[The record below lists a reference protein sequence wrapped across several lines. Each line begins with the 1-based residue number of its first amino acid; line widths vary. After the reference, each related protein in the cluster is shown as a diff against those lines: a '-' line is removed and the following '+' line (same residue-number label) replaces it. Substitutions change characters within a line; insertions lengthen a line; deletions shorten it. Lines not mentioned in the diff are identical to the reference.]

1 MGVIVGTAGHID
13 HGKSTLVKYLTG
25 TDPDRLKEEKER
37 GITIEL
43 GYVFMPLP
51 DGGILSFIDVPGHER
66 FVRQM
71 VAGVATVDC
80 FMLVVSAD
88 EGVMPQTREHL
99 DVLELLD
106 VTNGIVV
113 LTKCDLVDE
122 EMQQLA
128 EVDVREYLSET
139 RFRDAPLFRVSVE
152 TGQGMEELR
161 TRLVQLAA
169 ETEMKNAGGRFRLD
183 IDRVFVLRGFGTIVA
198 GTAISGTVKVGDRLE
213 LQPGGGIYRV
223 REMSVNH
230 ERKVGSGSAG
240 DRIALNMVGLDAD
253 EVARGSCFAEPGY
266 LTPRES
272 LDTECTMLTSSRPL
286 LRNQRVRLHTG
297 TAEVMARAVPVASD
311 ILGAG
316 SSDFVHFQLES
327 PVVALPGDR
336 FVIRMYSPIVTIG
349 GGTILE
355 TGTRKVRKKFADN
368 RHRHLLLL
376 ADGDLVSLAAE
387 MIRDS
392 AGEGF
397 SLPELVSRSGVSEAE
412 ALDAVRGMK
421 EDGTAELMKDGSLI
435 RVVFRSDVDT
445 SKQKVLDA
453 VRFHHGH
460 RPVSPGVPT
469 SLPGRILSG
478 RSSWFVRAVLAELEA
493 EGSLKRTEDRLSLR
507 DHPLEI
513 PPELTDRVDEMI
525 RGIDEVGL
533 GGAASGD
540 LDDAGIAESLL
551 ERGMLMELAPGILIT
566 SAAFEEVR
574 IRASEAFGID
584 GFGLADLRDL
594 LGVSRKI
601 ALMWAELLDSRGKT
615 IRKGDRRFFPIRQ

>member
-51 DGGILSFIDVPGHER
+51 DGGVLSFIDVPGHER

-106 VTNGIVV
+106 VMNGIVV
-113 LTKCDLVDE
+113 LTKCDLVGE

-128 EVDVREYLSET
+128 EADVREYLSET
-139 RFRDAPLFRVSVE
+139 RFRDVPLFRVSVE

-223 REMSVNH
+223 RELSINNNRRV
-230 ERKVGSGSAG
+230 ESGSAG

-272 LDTECTMLTSSRPL
+272 LDTECTMLASSRPL
-286 LRNQRVRLHTG
+286 QRNQRVRLHTG

-311 ILGAG
+311 ILTAG

-368 RHRHLLLL
+368 RHRHLSLL
-376 ADGDLVSLAAE
+376 AEGDLVSLAAE
-387 MIRDS
+387 MLRDS
-392 AGEGF
+392 GGDGF
-397 SLPELVSRSGVSEAE
+397 TLPELVSRSGVSENE
-412 ALDAVRGMK
+412 ALDAVRSMQMN
-421 EDGTAELMKDGSLI
+421 GTAELMKDGSI
-435 RVVFRSDVDT
+435 MRVVSRSDVDT
-445 SKQKVLDA
+445 AKEKVLEA
-453 VRFHHGH
+453 VRSHHRQ
-460 RPVSPGVPT
+460 RPVSPGVST
-469 SLPGRILSG
+469 SLPGRILSA
-478 RSSWFVRAVLAELEA
+478 RCSWFVRAVLTELET
-493 EGSLKRTEDRLSLR
+493 EGSLKRIEDRLSIK

-513 PPELTDRVDEMI
+513 PPELVGRVDTMI
-525 RGIDEVGL
+525 NGIEEIGLVGVPI
-533 GGAASGD
+533 GD
-540 LDDAGIAESLL
+540 LDDADLAESLL
-551 ERGMLMELAPGILIT
+551 DRGMLMELIPGTMIT
-566 SAAFEEVR
+566 SPAFEEVKH
-574 IRASEAFGID
+574 RASEAFGAD

-615 IRKGDRRFFPIRQ
+615 VRRGDQRYFPARK